1 MNKSPTKSYWG
12 QIHSRTLFIAALWML
27 VLVLFLPAHGF
38 EPNSSWHKRQH
49 HQPTVAFKT
58 YSPASDLATH
68 SSFKGALYRNRD
80 TSVSK
85 MLVKTEAKPQIV
97 PYNWNAEYKNGQLVI
112 SGHVPMQSDRDAI
125 IEVAKA
131 EFARSSI
138 VDKML
143 VGKGE
148 PHDWLATVTL
158 AIRQLAKLKE
168 GKVLLED
175 TKLTITGIAQHQ
187 KTAEDIRISLRTR
200 QAALYTIQQD
210 IKFLEAKRSV
220 VEPFKSTIT
229 YKNKSF
235 RLLGLAPSQV
245 KLDQIIKVIETEL
258 PRAAIVNRMTITA
271 GATED
276 WLNCTLAGLN
286 SLIQLD
292 EGKLEVVDSELSL
305 TGLTRDEEIGELI
318 PKQLRAAVN
327 RSCKETVKLYVDVP
341 PEPNLDWR
349 ALHRNDTLLIEGE
362 VPNSAIQDDLVESA
376 SKLFPNSK
384 ISVNMRVNP
393 GRSEKWAQV
402 AKIGLQLLAKLRN
415 GEARLIAQ
423 TLTLIGEA
431 EDTAADTA
439 IRQQLKAGIAKGYHA
454 VAQIEVKSA
463 AMLWSER
470 EARRNEKNAA
480 EQAENQVPTASQPQ
494 QTKGTAPSSRPEMET
509 QQGETENF
517 ARQPPAPKSEQ
528 IKATPIQSQPL
539 QAERQRC
546 QEALD
551 EIMRT
556 GTISFPAGSDKFNS
570 DSLATLQRLTDI
582 RDLCEGRI
590 VIEIAG
596 HTDSLGSASRNQDLS
611 QRRAQMVR
619 SYLIEQG
626 MSAAQLSTR
635 GYGEERPLVPN
646 TTSDNR
652 ARNRRIEF
660 HAIIN

>member
-1 MNKSPTKSYWG
+1 
-12 QIHSRTLFIAALWML
+12 
-27 VLVLFLPAHGF
+27 
-38 EPNSSWHKRQH
+38 
-49 HQPTVAFKT
+49 
-58 YSPASDLATH
+58 
-68 SSFKGALYRNRD
+68 
-80 TSVSK
+80 
-85 MLVKTEAKPQIV
+85 
-97 PYNWNAEYKNGQLVI
+97 
-112 SGHVPMQSDRDAI
+112 
-125 IEVAKA
+125 
-131 EFARSSI
+131 
-138 VDKML
+138 
-143 VGKGE
+143 
-148 PHDWLATVTL
+148 
-158 AIRQLAKLKE
+158 
-168 GKVLLED
+168 
-175 TKLTITGIAQHQ
+175 
-187 KTAEDIRISLRTR
+187 
-200 QAALYTIQQD
+200 
-210 IKFLEAKRSV
+210 
-220 VEPFKSTIT
+220 
-229 YKNKSF
+229 
-235 RLLGLAPSQV
+235 
-245 KLDQIIKVIETEL
+245 
-258 PRAAIVNRMTITA
+258 
-271 GATED
+271 
-276 WLNCTLAGLN
+276 
-286 SLIQLD
+286 
-292 EGKLEVVDSELSL
+292 
-305 TGLTRDEEIGELI
+305 
-318 PKQLRAAVN
+318 
-327 RSCKETVKLYVDVP
+327 
-341 PEPNLDWR
+341 
-349 ALHRNDTLLIEGE
+349 
-362 VPNSAIQDDLVESA
+362 
-376 SKLFPNSK
+376 
-384 ISVNMRVNP
+384 
-393 GRSEKWAQV
+393 
-402 AKIGLQLLAKLRN
+402 
-415 GEARLIAQ
+415 
-423 TLTLIGEA
+423 
-431 EDTAADTA
+431 
-439 IRQQLKAGIAKGYHA
+439 IAKGYHA